1 MRGLVV
7 DKFFKISERG
17 SSVSTEVVGGLTT
30 FLAMS
35 YIIAVNPAMLA
46 AAGIPFNAGLTA
58 TCFGAAIMTV
68 AMGLFANR
76 PIALASG
83 MGINAV
89 VAYSLCLGLGVDW
102 RVAMAVVF
110 LEGIVILLLVLCG
123 LRKAVMDAIPV
134 SLRRAIGIGIG
145 LFIAFIG
152 LKGGGFVI
160 ADASTLIA
168 LGDLT
173 SPAAIVATISI
184 VVAVVLT
191 ALNFKAGLLISIV
204 VATLVGIPLGVT
216 SLGNDFSFIPDF
228 SAFAAPFQAT
238 PEGSLALLQVFLQPV
253 LLLFVFSLL
262 MSDFFDTM
270 GTVMAVGSRGEF
282 VDDKGNVEDIKPIL
296 TVDSAA
302 AAVGGFIG
310 ASSITSFVESVSGA
324 AAGARTGL
332 SNIVI
337 GIAFALCAFLAPVIG
352 MVSGAA
358 TCGALVVVGYLMMT
372 EIGQIDWKD
381 ISSAFPAFITIAGIP
396 LTYSIANGIGFGF
409 ISYCIIMVVQGKV
422 REVKPLMWVASAA
435 FLVSF
440 IFA

>member
-1 MRGLVV
+1 M

-17 SSVSTEVVGGLTT
+17 SSVSTEVIGGLTT

-110 LEGIVILLLVLCG
+110 LEGVVILLLVLCG

-134 SLRRAIGIGIG
+134 SLRRAIGVGIG

-160 ADASTLIA
+160 ADESTLIA

-191 ALNFKAGLLISIV
+191 ALKFKAGLLISIV
-204 VATLVGIPLGVT
+204 VATIIGIPLGVT
-216 SLGNDFSFIPDF
+216 SLGNEFSFIPDF

-238 PEGSLALLQVFLQPV
+238 PDGTMALLQVFLQPV

-270 GTVMAVGSRGEF
+270 GTVMAVGSRGDF
-282 VDDKGNVEDIKPIL
+282 VDDKGDVEDIQPIL

-302 AAVGGFIG
+302 AAVGGFMG

-337 GIAFALCAFLAPVIG
+337 GIAFAVCAFLAPLVG

-372 EIGQIDWKD
+372 EIGQIDWED
-381 ISSAFPAFITIAGIP
+381 IASAFPAFITIAGIP

-409 ISYCIIMVVQGKV
+409 ISYCVIMLVQGKI